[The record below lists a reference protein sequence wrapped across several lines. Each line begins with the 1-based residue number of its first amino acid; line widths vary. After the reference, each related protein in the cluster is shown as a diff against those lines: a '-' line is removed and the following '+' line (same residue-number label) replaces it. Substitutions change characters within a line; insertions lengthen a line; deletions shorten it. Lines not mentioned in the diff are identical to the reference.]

1 LASIFQKNRLNLV
14 AFSFALVG
22 FIAANEVACADTL
35 QGGVTQIEAVS
46 PSLLPGSVYNRAKIA
61 NRITNWYR
69 IPVWLAGTRERSEI
83 RSSVGTVKNV
93 RTRERGRQLDSE
105 GHIWEASRE
114 PIFYDID
121 RGELVSHTILT
132 KSEPLYLTRNKVVL
146 RLGGT
151 MVAAKKNGDVII
163 DVMQWEE
170 IHTLT
175 PGPNNTVE
183 GLISETRNFDKNGK
197 LTLLSSDAKYYT
209 EHLVAEF
216 QAVDKDQRFD
226 YKKQFSE
233 FLHQAGKDNLI
244 PP

>member
-1 LASIFQKNRLNLV
+1 MLNRAPAFLFTLVVMLSSSAS
-14 AFSFALVG
+14 AW
-22 FIAANEVACADTL
+22 ADTL
-35 QGGVTQIEAVS
+35 QGGVTQIEAVA
-46 PSLLPGSVYNRAKIA
+46 PSLRPGAVYDRSKIA

-69 IPVWLAGTRERSEI
+69 IPVWLAGTRQRSEI
-83 RSSVGTVKNV
+83 RSNAGVVKNV
-93 RTRERGRQLDSE
+93 RSRERGRQFDAD

-121 RGELVSHTILT
+121 RGDLVSHTILT
-132 KSEPLYLTRNKVVL
+132 KCEPLLLTRSKVIL

-151 MVAAKKNGDVII
+151 MVAAKKAGDVIV

-183 GLISETRNFDKNGK
+183 GVISETRNFDKNGT
-197 LTLLSSDAKYYT
+197 LTVLSTDPKYYT
-209 EHLVAEF
+209 EYLVAEF
-216 QAVDKDQRFD
+216 QPTDKDNRFD
-226 YKKQFSE
+226 YKKEFAE
-233 FLHQAGKDNLI
+233 FLHKAGKDNLI

>member
-1 LASIFQKNRLNLV
+1 MLNRALAISLTL
-14 AFSFALVG
+14 
-22 FIAANEVACADTL
+22 AAMLCSSAAAWADTL
-35 QGGVTQIEAVS
+35 QGGVTQVEAVA
-46 PSLLPGSVYNRAKIA
+46 PSLLPGAVYDRAKIA

-69 IPVWLAGTRERSEI
+69 IPVWLAGTRQRTEI
-83 RSSVGTVKNV
+83 RSNAGVVKNV
-93 RTRERGRQLDSE
+93 RSRERGRQLDAD

-132 KSEPLYLTRNKVVL
+132 KSEPLLLTRRKVIL

-151 MVAAKKNGDVII
+151 MVAAKKTGDVIV

-175 PGPNNTVE
+175 PGPNNTVD

-197 LTLLSSDAKYYT
+197 LTLLSTEPKYYT
-209 EHLVAEF
+209 EYLVAEF
-216 QAVDKDQRFD
+216 QAIDKDNRFD
-226 YKKQFSE
+226 YKKEFAE
-233 FLHQAGKDNLI
+233 FLHKAGKDNLI